1 MSEDPSPTVRDPFP
15 PASAAPAIEPVRPL
29 APAPAPRKRSS
40 GMWLNVLLVVAAAVA
55 IGGVSFALGRSTAP
69 ATTAAARGGFGTGQF
84 AGNGAGRSFDPNAS
98 FPTGAGG
105 FGAGGFGGRGAN
117 VGITGT
123 VDSVS
128 ADSITIKTANGQTV
142 TLSLDGQTT
151 YHQSTAATSSAVTTG
166 ATVTVRVG
174 GLAGAGQGQGG
185 AAASGAPNLTAT
197 DITVGQ

>member
-15 PASAAPAIEPVRPL
+15 PATAAPAIEPVRPL
-29 APAPAPRKRSS
+29 APAPRKRSS

-69 ATTAAARGGFGTGQF
+69 VATTAAARGGFGTGQF

-98 FPTGAGG
+98 FPAGAGG

-117 VGITGT
+117 VGISGT
-123 VDSVS
+123 VDSVT
-128 ADSITIKTANGQTV
+128 AASITIKTANGQTI

-151 YHQSTAATSSAVTTG
+151 YHQSTAATSSAVTPG

-185 AAASGAPNLTAT
+185 AAASGAPSLTAT